1 MRCPNCRSPMVR
13 GRTTKT
19 RLDVRV
25 CVYCNRVWQLDWRR
39 GGYKEIWIRQ
49 RPEFLI
55 EVG

>member
-49 RPEFLI
+49 RPEFLV